1 MTQIN
6 YFVRKKKKSM
16 RKTQLTRRSF
26 LRTGSMGAM
35 AVPFINFN
43 SFRFF
48 AGQALPYSAR
58 AIDLVNSSLVIDM
71 LSLLDMTRFFTAPAQ
86 GEDPL
91 KFTAAELE
99 TIKASGIDIFHPAVG
114 LGGTGVREASLQFFG
129 AYNGLV
135 AEHPDHLMRIDSAA
149 DLEKIRS
156 SQKMG
161 IILGLQNSDHF
172 EQVADVKRFYQ
183 LGQRISQLTYNTQNR
198 IASGSTD
205 RIDGGI
211 SDYGA
216 RIVAALN
223 EVGMVVD
230 VSHCGDQTTLDAFEL
245 STQPVLITHS
255 NCRALAPGHPRC
267 KTDEAITKMAAQ
279 GGVMGLTAVRNFV
292 SNSEPTTLDTYI
304 DHIDHVVRLTGI
316 EHVGIGTDSD
326 LNGYDD
332 LPPAINR
339 SLRAGYKDSYAFREK
354 IDIEGMDHPKK
365 MYDLT
370 EGLIRRGYT
379 DDHIRLILGGN
390 FARALAAIWG

>member
-1 MTQIN
+1 
-6 YFVRKKKKSM
+6 M
-16 RKTQLTRRSF
+16 RKTKLNRRSF
-26 LRTGSMGAM
+26 LRTGSMGAL
-35 AVPFINFN
+35 AIPLINFN
-43 SFRFF
+43 RFQFF
-48 AGQALPYSAR
+48 ADQALPYSTR
-58 AIDLVNSSLVIDM
+58 AVDLVNSSLVIDM

-91 KFTAAELE
+91 KFSAAELQN
-99 TIKASGIDIFHPAVG
+99 IKAAGIDIFHPAVG
-114 LGGTGVREASLQFFG
+114 LGGAGVREASLQFFG

-135 AEHPDHLMRIDSAA
+135 AEHPEYLMRIDSAA

-156 SQKMG
+156 SDKMG

-216 RIVAALN
+216 RIVAAMN

-230 VSHCGDQTTLDAFEL
+230 VSHCGDRTTLDAFEL

-279 GGVMGLTAVRNFV
+279 GGVMGITAVRNFV
-292 SNSEPTTLDTYI
+292 SNSEPTTLDSYI

-316 EHVGIGTDSD
+316 EHVGIGTDAD

-332 LPPAINR
+332 LPPAINK

-370 EGLIRRGYT
+370 EGLIRRGYS
-379 DDHIRLILGGN
+379 DEHIRLILGGN

>member
-1 MTQIN
+1 
-6 YFVRKKKKSM
+6 M
-16 RKTQLTRRSF
+16 RKTKLNRRSF
-26 LRTGSMGAM
+26 LRTGSMGAL
-35 AVPFINFN
+35 AIPLINFN
-43 SFRFF
+43 RFHFF
-48 AGQALPYSAR
+48 ADQALPYSTR
-58 AIDLVNSSLVIDM
+58 AVDLVNSSLVIDM

-91 KFTAAELE
+91 KFSAAELQN
-99 TIKASGIDIFHPAVG
+99 IKASGIDIFHPAVG
-114 LGGTGVREASLQFFG
+114 LGGTGVRDASLQFFG

-135 AEHPDHLMRIDSAA
+135 AEHPEYLMRIDSAA
-149 DLEKIRS
+149 DLEKIRTS
-156 SQKMG
+156 DKMG

-216 RIVAALN
+216 RIVAAMN

-230 VSHCGDQTTLDAFEL
+230 VSHCGDRTTLDAFEL

-279 GGVMGLTAVRNFV
+279 GGVMGITAVRNFV
-292 SNSEPTTLDTYI
+292 SNSEPTTLDSYI

-316 EHVGIGTDSD
+316 EHVGIGTDAD

-332 LPPAINR
+332 LPPAINK

-370 EGLIRRGYT
+370 EGLIRRGYS
-379 DDHIRLILGGN
+379 DEHIRLILGGN